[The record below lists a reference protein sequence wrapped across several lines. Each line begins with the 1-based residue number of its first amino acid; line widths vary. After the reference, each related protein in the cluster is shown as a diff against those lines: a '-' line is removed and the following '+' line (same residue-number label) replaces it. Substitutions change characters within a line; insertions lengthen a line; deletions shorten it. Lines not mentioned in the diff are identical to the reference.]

1 MAKTKKKRKSGAG
14 TAIYVV
20 ILTLWILFL
29 AAVCLYILSQIW
41 AYASVY
47 DETQVEPVIN
57 SYMNNLR
64 ENLWDD
70 SIAET
75 VEAMPHPFQSSEE
88 VRQLVREILMT
99 DEISCSQKAGAVR
112 NDSITYHLLCG
123 ENAFGEVTL
132 VADTSKNLVE
142 NVSLPSAL
150 VGALAKMGVSIQP
163 ELYPWKVAEESFDF
177 SGLYSSVT
185 VTAPE
190 NYSVSLN
197 GVPLGEEY
205 IVERDIHFDNLEPY
219 YYRYD
224 NLPTKVKYSCDHI
237 MGHLEPEIFD
247 EAGNKI
253 TVDPERDDSQFMTEV
268 DDDATMER
276 IRTHING
283 FSDAYLH
290 LSASTGD
297 PNGPYNELLNYI
309 EAGSEMDKTLR
320 QIFLIGDWSHNSY
333 YQYKGSEVISAYS
346 ISGNFYLVDYY
357 ARATV
362 NQPAGPVELERHFRS
377 IVDDTGDHM
386 ITATI
391 DDI

>member
-1 MAKTKKKRKSGAG
+1 MANTKKKRRSGAG

-47 DETQVEPVIN
+47 DETLVEPVIE
-57 SYMNNLR
+57 SYVGNLR

-75 VEAMPHPFQSSEE
+75 VEAMPHPYQSNEE

-99 DEISCSQKAGAVR
+99 DEISYAEKAGAVKSDR
-112 NDSITYHLLCG
+112 ITYHLLCG

-132 VADTSKNLVE
+132 MQDTSKNLVE
-142 NVSLPSAL
+142 NVKLPTQV
-150 VGALAKMGVSIQP
+150 VGALAKMGVAIVP

-177 SGLYSSVT
+177 SGLYSSTT
-185 VTAPE
+185 VTAPK
-190 NYSVSLN
+190 NYTVMLN
-197 GVPLGEEY
+197 GVTLGEEN
-205 IVERDIHFDNLEPY
+205 IIEQDIHFDNLEPY

-224 NLPTKVKYSCDHI
+224 NLPTKVTYKCEHI
-237 MGHLEPEIFD
+237 MGHLEPVVYD
-247 EAGNKI
+247 ENGN
-253 TVDPERDDSQFMTEV
+253 TVTYDPEQDDSQYMTEV
-268 DDDATMER
+268 DDAVMDR
-276 IRTHING
+276 IRTHIDG
-283 FSDAYLH
+283 FSDAYLK

-297 PNGPYNELLNYI
+297 PVTPYNELLNYI
-309 EAGSEMDKTLR
+309 EPGSEMDNTLK

-333 YQYKGSEVISAYS
+333 YQYKGSEVVNAWS

-362 NQPAGPVELERHFRS
+362 NQPAGPVDLERHLRS
-377 IVDDTGDHM
+377 IIDDTGDHM

-391 DDI
+391 DDV

>member
-1 MAKTKKKRKSGAG
+1 MANTKKKRRSGVG

-29 AAVCLYILSQIW
+29 AAICLYILSQVW

-47 DETQVEPVIN
+47 DETLVDPVIE
-57 SYMNNLR
+57 SYVANLR

-75 VEAMPHPFQSSEE
+75 VEAMPHPYQSGEE

-99 DEISCSQKAGAVR
+99 DEIGYSEKKDAVQGDR
-112 NDSITYHLLCG
+112 ITYHLLCG

-132 VADTSKNLVE
+132 TKDTTKNLVE
-142 NVSLPSAL
+142 NVNLPSPV
-150 VGALAKMGVSIQP
+150 VGALAKMGVAIIP
-163 ELYPWKVAEESFDF
+163 ELYPWKVADESFDF
-177 SGLYSSVT
+177 SGLYSSLT
-185 VTAPE
+185 VTAPKD
-190 NYSVSLN
+190 YRVMLN
-197 GVPLGEEY
+197 GVTLGEEQ
-205 IVERDIHFDNLEPY
+205 IVEQDIHFDNLEPY

-224 NLPTKVKYSCDHI
+224 NLPTKVTYSCDNI
-237 MGHLEPEIFD
+237 MGHLEPVIYD
-247 EAGNKI
+247 KAGNTI

-268 DDDATMER
+268 DEATMDR
-276 IRTHING
+276 IRQHIDG
-283 FSDAYLH
+283 FSDAYLK

-309 EAGSEMDKTLR
+309 EPGSEMDNSLK

-333 YQYKGSEVISAYS
+333 YQYKGSDVVTAYA
-346 ISGNFYLVDYY
+346 ISGDFYLVDYV

-362 NQPAGPVELERHFRS
+362 NQPAGPVDLERHLRS

>member
-1 MAKTKKKRKSGAG
+1 MANTKKKRRSGAG

-47 DETQVEPVIN
+47 DETLVEPVIE
-57 SYMNNLR
+57 SYVGNLR

-75 VEAMPHPFQSSEE
+75 VEAMPHPYQSNEE

-99 DEISCSQKAGAVR
+99 DEISYAEKAGAVKSDR
-112 NDSITYHLLCG
+112 ITYHLLCG

-132 VADTSKNLVE
+132 TQDTSKNLVE
-142 NVSLPSAL
+142 NVKLPTQV
-150 VGALAKMGVSIQP
+150 VGALAKMGVAIVP

-177 SGLYSSVT
+177 SGLYSSTT
-185 VTAPE
+185 VTAPK
-190 NYSVSLN
+190 NYTVMLN
-197 GVPLGEEY
+197 GVTLGEEN
-205 IVERDIHFDNLEPY
+205 IIEQDIHFDNLEPY

-224 NLPTKVKYSCDHI
+224 NLPTKVTYKCEHI
-237 MGHLEPEIFD
+237 MGHLEPVVYD
-247 EAGNKI
+247 ENGN
-253 TVDPERDDSQFMTEV
+253 TVTYDPEQDDSQYMTEV
-268 DDDATMER
+268 DDAVMDR
-276 IRTHING
+276 IRAHIDG
-283 FSDAYLH
+283 FSDAYLK

-297 PNGPYNELLNYI
+297 PVTPYNELLNYI
-309 EAGSEMDKTLR
+309 EPGSEMDNTLK

-333 YQYKGSEVISAYS
+333 YQYKGSEVVNAWS

-362 NQPAGPVELERHFRS
+362 NQPAGPVDLERHLRS
-377 IVDDTGDHM
+377 IIDDTGDHM

-391 DDI
+391 DDV

>member
-1 MAKTKKKRKSGAG
+1 MAKTKNKRRSGAG

-20 ILTLWILFL
+20 ILTLWVLFL

-47 DETQVEPVIN
+47 EETEVEPVIE
-57 SYMNNLR
+57 SYVANLR

-75 VEAMPHPFQSSEE
+75 VGAMPHPVQSDEE

-99 DEISCSQKAGAVR
+99 DEISYTQKQGAVR
-112 NDSITYHLLCG
+112 SDSITYYLLCG

-132 VADTSKNLVE
+132 VQDTSKNLVE
-142 NVSLPSAL
+142 NVNVPDIV
-150 VGALAKMGVSIQP
+150 VGGLAKMGVAILP
-163 ELYPWKVAEESFDF
+163 ELYSWKVSEESFDF
-177 SGLYSSVT
+177 SGLYSSVSVT
-185 VTAPE
+185 VPA
-190 NYSVSLN
+190 NYHVSLN
-197 GVPLGEEY
+197 GVNLSEEY

-224 NLPTKVKYSCDHI
+224 NLPTKVTYQCDHI
-237 MGHLEPEIFD
+237 MGHLEPVIYD
-247 EAGNKI
+247 EAGKEVTI
-253 TVDPERDDSQFMTEV
+253 DPERDDSQFMAEV
-268 DDDATMER
+268 DDATMER
-276 IRTHING
+276 IRTHIDG

-309 EAGSEMDKTLR
+309 EPGSEMDNTLK

-346 ISGNFYLVDYY
+346 ISGGFYLVDYY
-357 ARATV
+357 ARAVV
-362 NQPAGPVELERHFRS
+362 NQPAGTIDLERHLRS
-377 IVDDTGDHM
+377 IIDDTGDHM

>member
-1 MAKTKKKRKSGAG
+1 MANSKKKGRSGAG

-29 AAVCLYILSQIW
+29 AAICLYILSQIW

-47 DETQVEPVIN
+47 DETQVEPVID
-57 SYMNNLR
+57 SYMDNLR

-75 VEAMPHPFQSSEE
+75 VEAMPHPYQSSEE

-99 DEISCSQKAGAVR
+99 DEISCRKKTDAVR
-112 NDSITYHLLCG
+112 SDSITYHLLCG

-132 VADTSKNLVE
+132 IKDTSKNLVE
-142 NVSLPSAL
+142 NIRLPSAL

-163 ELYPWKVAEESFDF
+163 ELYTWKVADESFDF
-177 SGLYSSVT
+177 SGLYSSTGVT
-185 VTAPE
+185 VPK
-190 NYSVSLN
+190 NYRVTLN
-197 GVPLGEEY
+197 GVTLNEEN

-224 NLPTKVKYSCDHI
+224 NLPTKVTYECDHI
-237 MGHLEPEIFD
+237 MGHLDPVVYNDAGKEI
-247 EAGNKI
+247 AI
-253 TVDPERDDSQFMTEV
+253 DPERDDSQFMTEV
-268 DDDATMER
+268 SDAAILER
-276 IRTHING
+276 IRTHIDG

-297 PNGPYNELLNYI
+297 PNGPYGELLNYI
-309 EAGSEMDKTLR
+309 EPGSEMDNSLK

-333 YQYKGSEVISAYS
+333 YQYKGSEVIDVWS

-362 NQPAGPVELERHFRS
+362 NQPAGPVDLERHLRS
-377 IVDDTGDHM
+377 IIDDTGDHM

>member
-1 MAKTKKKRKSGAG
+1 MANTKKKKRSGAG

-20 ILTLWILFL
+20 ILTLWILGL

-47 DETQVEPVIN
+47 DETQVEPVIE
-57 SYMNNLR
+57 SYMDNLR

-75 VEAMPHPFQSSEE
+75 VEAMPHPYQSSEE

-99 DEISCSQKAGAVR
+99 DEISFRQKTGAVR
-112 NDSITYHLLCG
+112 SDSITYHLLCG
-123 ENAFGEVTL
+123 ENAFGEVT
-132 VADTSKNLVE
+132 VIQDTSKNLVE
-142 NVSLPSAL
+142 NINLPSAL

-163 ELYPWKVAEESFDF
+163 ELYPWKVADESFDF
-177 SGLYSSVT
+177 SGLYSST
-185 VTAPE
+185 SVTAPK
-190 NYSVSLN
+190 NYRVTLN
-197 GVPLGEEY
+197 GVTLGEEQ

-224 NLPTKVKYSCDHI
+224 NLPTKVTYQCDHI
-237 MGHLEPEIFD
+237 MGHLDPVIYD
-247 EAGNKI
+247 ESGNEI
-253 TVDPERDDSQFMTEV
+253 TVDPEKDDSQFMTKV
-268 DDDATMER
+268 DDATMER

-283 FSDAYLH
+283 FSDAYLK

-297 PNGPYNELLNYI
+297 PSGPYNELLNYI
-309 EAGSEMDKTLR
+309 EPGSEMDNSLK

-333 YQYKGSEVISAYS
+333 YQYKGSELVDARS
-346 ISGNFYLVDYY
+346 ISGKYYLVEYV

-362 NQPAGPVELERHFRS
+362 NQPAGPVDLERHLRS
-377 IVDDTGDHM
+377 IIDDTGDHM

-391 DDI
+391 DDV